1 MKTTMNLNIMNLT
14 LTVINN
20 ITLCN
25 RRSTEDFVMS
35 KRFVKKQINLKEK
48 IKSSLEKDEDFF
60 IQIIYLRSPI
70 GRDNRFKPCIV

>member
-1 MKTTMNLNIMNLT
+1 MKTTMNLNTMNLT

-35 KRFVKKQINLKEK
+35 KRFVKK
-48 IKSSLEKDEDFF
+48 
-60 IQIIYLRSPI
+60 
-70 GRDNRFKPCIV
+70 